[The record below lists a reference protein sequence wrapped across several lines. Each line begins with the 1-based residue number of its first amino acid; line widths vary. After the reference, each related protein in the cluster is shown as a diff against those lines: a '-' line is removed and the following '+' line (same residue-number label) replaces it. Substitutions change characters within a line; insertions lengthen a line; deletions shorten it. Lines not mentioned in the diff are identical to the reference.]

1 MNVSAG
7 THHHAA
13 PHSPVVI
20 PEHDTIFRLAQLVLL
35 LDAAARFHPDGM
47 PLERLGVYD
56 FIAANP
62 LLMASSEDDPDRF
75 ELLMA
80 GFDDRALS
88 YASPAQRFATRR
100 ERLQHDLTLLLA
112 YDLASAAVRGH
123 VQYRLTP
130 TGHELAAQFTAMY
143 AHSYTIAANIVVNR
157 LRKVSDSRL
166 RESITDW
173 TRLRRHPAGIDLADL
188 FTEPTGPHGDDDALG
203 SSTTG
208 ATS

>member
-1 MNVSAG
+1 MTTGAGAHHTVS
-7 THHHAA
+7 
-13 PHSPVVI
+13 HSPVIV

-35 LDAAARFHPDGM
+35 FDAAAQFHPDGV

-62 LLMASSEDDPDRF
+62 LLMASTEDDPDRF
-75 ELLMA
+75 DLLMA

-100 ERLQHDLTLLLA
+100 ERLQHDLALLLA
-112 YDLASAAVRGH
+112 YDLATTAVRGH
-123 VQYRLTP
+123 VLYRLTP
-130 TGHELAAQFTAMY
+130 AGHELASRFTAMY
-143 AHSYTIAANIVVNR
+143 ARSYTLAANIVVKR

-173 TRLRRHPAGIDLADL
+173 TRLPTSPAGIDLADL
-188 FTEPTGPHGDDDALG
+188 FTEPTGSEADDDIFG

-208 ATS
+208 TMS